1 MRKDAVNKK
10 GESPL
15 VLRLFKDQE
24 KKQITLP
31 KCSVKKENWDEIN
44 SQVIGDKM
52 MTMRIHNELS
62 KYEQAFTKLDI
73 LEFDYTLQDVID
85 LVKGKKPLSIKEDLI
100 SNPNLQ
106 DMLEDY
112 FVDSSKLKYGTRKN
126 YKSLLKLLKDLKMNP
141 KLGEI
146 DGDYLRE
153 FVKIIKRKHSYS
165 DWTIH
170 SRVKCL
176 KRAVQFGFEEG
187 MILAPN
193 WKGYKMKKGESDKK
207 FLNKEEI
214 KILKAFT
221 PESEL
226 DKRILKAFLFSCF
239 TGMRCGDVQVL
250 TYKNFSSEHVD
261 GGVGV
266 RLKYKMRKNENNV
279 STIVSKNVLN
289 FIDTNKVGKNTS
301 VFNFVTKSI
310 LNSDDDTL
318 SKKLEGNNAYI
329 NKRLRIIQKGAGLFR
344 SFSFHESRHTFFCQG
359 IILGVNH
366 IVLKELGGLDSTDV
380 LLKHYVHLVENS
392 KTKGMNK
399 FDQI

>member
-15 VLRLFKDQE
+15 VLKLYKDQE
-24 KKQITLP
+24 VKQITLP

-52 MTMRIHNELS
+52 MTMRIHNELA

-73 LEFDYTLQDVID
+73 LEVDYTLADVID
-85 LVKGKKPLSIKEDLI
+85 LVKGKKPASIKEAII
-100 SNPNLQ
+100 SNPNVQ
-106 DMLEDY
+106 DILEDY
-112 FVDSSKLKYGTRKN
+112 FVDTPKLKYGTRKN
-126 YKSLLKLLKDLKMNP
+126 YKSLLKLLKEFKMNP

-153 FVKIIKRKHSYS
+153 FVNKMNKKRSYS

-170 SRVKCL
+170 SRIKCL

-187 MILAPN
+187 MVLAPN
-193 WKGYKMKKGESDKK
+193 WNGYKMKKGESDRN
-207 FLNKEEI
+207 FLIKEEI

-221 PESEL
+221 PESDL
-226 DKRILKAFLFSCF
+226 DKRILRAFLFSCF

-250 TYKNFSSEHVD
+250 TYKNFSSELVD
-261 GGVGV
+261 EGIGI
-266 RLKYKMRKNENNV
+266 RLKYKMRKNENIV

-289 FIDTNKVGKNTS
+289 FIDTTKAGKKKS
-301 VFNFVTKSI
+301 VFDFVPMSMLT
-310 LNSDDDTL
+310 SDDDTL

-329 NKRLRIIQKGAGLFR
+329 NKRLRIIQKRAGLLR
-344 SFSFHESRHTFFCQG
+344 TFSYHESRHTFFCQG

-366 IVLKELGGLDSTDV
+366 IVLQELGGLDSTEV